1 MRWTFLYRITSP
13 RLYLRL
19 NRKNVYA
26 EIVDFDCVM
35 CYYDKKP
42 FYRRKYMKIAILDCG
57 TLGSDI
63 DLSPLRSLG
72 ETAEYSATSPEQV
85 TERLLDADI
94 AVVNKIKLNHDNL
107 TLCKKL
113 KLICVAATGF
123 DNIDTAYCKAS
134 GIALCNVP
142 GYSTESVAQIT
153 LAMVLS
159 LASHLTEYRNFVH
172 SGRYTDSGVANRV
185 TPVFH
190 ELSSMTWGVVGG
202 GGIGSRVAE
211 IAKTLGCKVLMC
223 RQKKDERYE
232 QVAMDELCERSDIIT
247 LHVPLNNG
255 TRGIIN
261 RERIEKMKDGA
272 ILVNVSRGAVTDE
285 EALTEALES
294 GKLGGLGIDVYSREP
309 FERTHPFY
317 RILDREN
324 VCFTP
329 HMAWGAAE
337 ARNRC
342 VAEMSKNIT
351 AFFSGDNRNRIV

>member
-1 MRWTFLYRITSP
+1 
-13 RLYLRL
+13 
-19 NRKNVYA
+19 
-26 EIVDFDCVM
+26 
-35 CYYDKKP
+35 
-42 FYRRKYMKIAILDCG
+42 MKIAILDCG

-72 ETAEYSATSPEQV
+72 ETSEYTATSSEQV
-85 TERLLDADI
+85 TERLIDADI
-94 AVVNKIKLNHDNL
+94 AVVNKIKLNRNNL
-107 TLCKKL
+107 QPCKKL

-123 DNIDTAYCKAS
+123 DNIDTEYCKS
-134 GIALCNVP
+134 NGIALYNVP

-172 SGRYTDSGVANRV
+172 SGKYTDSGVANRV
-185 TPVFH
+185 TPIFH

-211 IAKTLGCKVLMC
+211 IAKTFGCNVLMC
-223 RQKKDERYE
+223 RQKKDKQYK
-232 QVAMDELCERSDIIT
+232 QVTIDEICKKSDIIS
-247 LHVPLNNG
+247 LHIPLNDG
-255 TRGIIN
+255 TRNLIN
-261 RERIEKMKDGA
+261 RERIGKMKDGT

-294 GKLGGLGIDVYSREP
+294 GKIGGLGIDVYSVEP
-309 FERTHPFY
+309 FEKNHPFY

-329 HMAWGAAE
+329 HMAWGASE
-337 ARNRC
+337 SRNRC
-342 VAEMSKNIT
+342 ISEIGKNIM
-351 AFFSGDNRNRIV
+351 AFFSGEIRNRIV